1 MSTIL
6 DVYKERYPVLK
17 ERWPKT
23 ISVVNGKPELVDY
36 CPQSRLRDFPL
47 RERQSLLDSVGRMF
61 MPEIKKLSTD
71 GAVARDE
78 IKLGFAAGLTGSG
91 KTAFLQELPLALPNT
106 PTLQKIRLFHNAP
119 AFVVPLDF
127 NGGGDKFDKMRDGVD
142 GRKNLA
148 MRIRCNGLHGLS
160 YNELSSVDFEA
171 LSNHPRAVAKALT
184 DVIAKLRSLATPQI
198 PESEWITLYVLVD
211 EWQVRCSML
220 L

>member
-106 PTLQKIRLFHNAP
+106 PTLQEIHLFHNAP
-119 AFVVPLDF
+119 AFVMLLDF
-127 NGGGDKFDKMRDGVD
+127 NAGGDKFDEARDKVD
-142 GRKNLA
+142 QSNLA
-148 MRIRCNGLHGLS
+148 MRIRCRGLHGLP
-160 YNELSSVDFEA
+160 YNQLSSVDFEA
-171 LSNHPRAVAKALT
+171 LSKHPRSVAEALT
-184 DVIAKLRSLATPQI
+184 DVIVKLRALATPQI

-211 EWQVRCSML
+211 EWQVCCFMPL
-220 L
+220 